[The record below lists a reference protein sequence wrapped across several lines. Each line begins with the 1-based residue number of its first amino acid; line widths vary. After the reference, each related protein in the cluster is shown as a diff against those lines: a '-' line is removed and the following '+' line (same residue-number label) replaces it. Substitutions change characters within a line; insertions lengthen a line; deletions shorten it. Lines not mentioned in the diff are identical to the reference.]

1 MTPSPASSPRAGLPG
16 LEMVPLAERLRAMHF
31 LRLALAALVIVA
43 YVALPG
49 VAHGNLPILAAGTA
63 GYLVLSITGYFL
75 WRAGRGRGLILFS
88 ALLLLDGAFLA
99 WATYAS
105 GGVGSPPAYL
115 LFAYVVAVT
124 LVASYRTGL
133 KVVLWESLLLLAAF
147 QVRATGILPA
157 LGIHPPAPGSAEYRR
172 VILLVVGLW
181 LTGIVTASYSALNER
196 ELRRRRFDLTS
207 LADMADELEQDMRPA
222 AIAGMLLRRTSETF
236 DFTRGLVLA
245 RSDYGRLAVLAAE
258 GTEPTLGTV
267 PATDTVE
274 RAWATHAPLL
284 VKRLLEREDAPLAE
298 LLPDGR
304 NLLVVPL
311 IAEGRPIGVLL
322 AEHSKPRIDGRAV
335 TMLAQFASHASLALR
350 NAWLLE
356 EMREM
361 ADRDALT
368 GIANRRSFDARLALE
383 LKRAQRT
390 NDPLSLLLVDLD
402 HFKRLNDAHG
412 HLSGDEAL
420 RRVAASL
427 GEHAREIDMPARY
440 GGEEFALVLPS
451 CSPEDAAAVADRVRE
466 GISELQGLPA
476 TLTASVGVASWPR
489 NALDARALL
498 AASDAALYAAK
509 RSGRD
514 RVVSSDTVIDE
525 LADMPSERPRPAS
538 DGTHPDQ
545 VTG

>member
-63 GYLVLSITGYFL
+63 GYLVFSITGYFL

-124 LVASYRTGL
+124 LVAPYRTGL

-207 LADMADELEQDMRPA
+207 LTDMADELEQDMRPA

-245 RSDYGRLAVLAAE
+245 RSDYGRLDVLAAE
-258 GTEPTLGTV
+258 GTEPGLGPV

-274 RAWATHAPLL
+274 RAWATRAPVL
-284 VKRLLEREDAPLAE
+284 VK
-298 LLPDGR
+298 
-304 NLLVVPL
+304 
-311 IAEGRPIGVLL
+311 
-322 AEHSKPRIDGRAV
+322 
-335 TMLAQFASHASLALR
+335 
-350 NAWLLE
+350 
-356 EMREM
+356 
-361 ADRDALT
+361 
-368 GIANRRSFDARLALE
+368 
-383 LKRAQRT
+383 
-390 NDPLSLLLVDLD
+390 
-402 HFKRLNDAHG
+402 
-412 HLSGDEAL
+412 LSGDEAL

-427 GEHAREIDMPARY
+427 GE
-440 GGEEFALVLPS
+440 
-451 CSPEDAAAVADRVRE
+451 
-466 GISELQGLPA
+466 
-476 TLTASVGVASWPR
+476 
-489 NALDARALL
+489 
-498 AASDAALYAAK
+498 
-509 RSGRD
+509 
-514 RVVSSDTVIDE
+514 
-525 LADMPSERPRPAS
+525 PRPARSCRSPWARRSASRLDESFRAACGRGRRLSRVDMRRATALGGTPARGAYPGVPHAVPGGSPPDKHLRPAPADVTPGPLTLPGTSQRLCTPPARGS
-538 DGTHPDQ
+538 DRRDAGSS
-545 VTG
+545 GC